1 MPAYYEPQ
9 SCFPRISWSRTV
21 YPQMFLSIE
30 FWLCIA
36 AHGALV
42 TCLLL
47 EYIPFPEDDRGF
59 VPLELVGILLGLLGL
74 SSAMLLRDCQR
85 WHESLTR
92 ACAHVSEESLM
103 SVQEIQALL
112 GRIDL
117 ALPYR
122 FASAKYI
129 LAALYVFFF
138 TMTNGAI
145 SARGWGELK
154 AKGLLNDKE
163 VEFLE
168 SQYSG
173 DRMAIL
179 HVWASWAAQ
188 EACELA
194 SAREKIGSEMLAS
207 GLARISTTLRNI
219 AEAARAACSAAVS
232 PVPYQQFQLHDFLV
246 LVAMLALGAVAAV
259 PAAKLCYAASGVY
272 LLVLVGTF
280 GLRHLAASF
289 SDPLRSS
296 SGRMRGTF
304 PVAHVVNTTA
314 DAIAQLLLA
323 STTAAFDP
331 RSSWREVNHAMFSL
345 SQIER
350 RTPQAAFSGGGANPC
365 RWREAKK
372 STKDDFPAPP
382 LLDAGC
388 CHFDMESL
396 PATRSHLGHRAAP
409 QILKRSG
416 SDSNA
421 ALLFSNLQ
429 KFQNLMALDA
439 GMTDYAG
446 KPVEFGKAHSVCTST
461 GSPSGASKSVSSSN
475 RLALA
480 GSWHIPIDSD
490 SAQQELEDFKE
501 KLGAVPSE
509 ASLANSFAAMCCAGG
524 VGASR
529 TTASSAHPG
538 HNMSLPAR
546 GSPNR
551 LNQATPVVTSAS
563 PCSMSNESQE
573 VFDLA
578 RLGPSASR
586 SQVPEGGVLA
596 NQPRV
601 A

>member
-1 MPAYYEPQ
+1 M
-9 SCFPRISWSRTV
+9 
-21 YPQMFLSIE
+21 YPQIFLSIE
-30 FWLCIA
+30 FWLCVA

-47 EYIPFPEDDRGF
+47 EYIPFPEDDIGF

-74 SSAMLLRDCQR
+74 SSAILLRDCRR
-85 WHESLTR
+85 WHETLSR

-103 SVQEIQALL
+103 AVQEIQALL

-138 TMTNGAI
+138 TVTNGAI

-154 AKGLLNDKE
+154 AKGVLNDKE

-188 EACELA
+188 EASELA

-207 GLARISTTLRNI
+207 GLAGISKTLRGI
-219 AEAARAACSAAVS
+219 AEAAREACAAAVS

-246 LVAMLALGAVAAV
+246 LVAMLALAAVAAV
-259 PAAKLCYAASGVY
+259 PAAKMCYAASGVY
-272 LLVLVGTF
+272 LLVLMGTF

-331 RSSWREVNHAMFSL
+331 RPAWREVNHAMFSL

-372 STKDDFPAPP
+372 TTKDDFPAPP

-396 PATRSHLGHRAAP
+396 PATRSKSSHRAAP
-409 QILKRSG
+409 QIFKRSN

-421 ALLFSNLQ
+421 GLLFANL
-429 KFQNLMALDA
+429 KSFESLKTIDA
-439 GMTDYAG
+439 SMSVYKG
-446 KPVEFGKAHSVCTST
+446 KPVDLGKAHSVCTSI
-461 GSPSGASKSVSSSN
+461 GSPSAAANSVSSSN

-480 GSWHIPIDSD
+480 GSWRIPMDSD
-490 SAQQELEDFKE
+490 SAKLELEGLHE
-501 KLGAVPSE
+501 TMGAVPAE
-509 ASLANSFAAMCCAGG
+509 NSLANSFAAGMCCSAG

-529 TTASSAHPG
+529 PSASSVHLG
-538 HNMSLPAR
+538 QGY
-546 GSPNR
+546 GSSNFAS
-551 LNQATPVVTSAS
+551 AT
-563 PCSMSNESQE
+563 PCSMSNESHDA
-573 VFDLA
+573 FDFA
-578 RLGPSASR
+578 GLGPCASR
-586 SQVPEGGVLA
+586 IQVPEGGVVVGH
-596 NQPRV
+596 PRV
-601 A
+601 AC